1 LPSATP
7 TVRCSPSAEPTFR
20 YSSSA
25 QPTFPLIAVGS
36 ADESEPGGHPFRP
49 LLRIRL

>member
-1 LPSATP
+1 M
-7 TVRCSPSAEPTFR
+7 FR

-25 QPTFPLIAVGS
+25 EPTLLKIAVGS